1 MHSLIETS
9 FQKFNKKSRFD
20 KLEWISIGT
29 NFKSEQIS
37 VGTNFKS
44 KQILNQNNN

>member
-9 FQKFNKKSRFD
+9 LQKLNKKSRFD
-20 KLEWISIGT
+20 KLERISIGT
-29 NFKSEQIS
+29 NFKSERIS
-37 VGTNFKS
+37 VGMNFKL